1 MAILNEKSLIVGQVN
16 VLITYIYTSIGM
28 FVVRDLNFFSKLQSL
43 SMNATTQ
50 ISQIVLGKNTCILRK
65 ITCIGSKLINNILR
79 SETNVQ
85 IAD

>member
-43 SMNATTQ
+43 SMNVENECNNSNQSNNFRKKYLHTE
-50 ISQIVLGKNTCILRK
+50 KNYLHRK
-65 ITCIGSKLINNILR
+65 LTHK
-79 SETNVQ
+79 
-85 IAD
+85 